1 MKPLL
6 TIILVSTIHLSI
18 AQTTQQD
25 TTLSDSLGSVTETVF
40 GKVIHDPFR
49 GLEDKDDPAV
59 QAWMQAK
66 NEEAVESLQNI
77 PGYEALKQEMKMYSN
92 AANVRSSVP
101 IENNGRI
108 YSLQTLMESQ
118 VNQIAMLNSPFSE
131 AEVIFSTATLNEQDS
146 TFYTIYSF
154 EPSPDNRYLAIQLY
168 PDGNDEMEIRI
179 LDVEKKQLLDEVIN
193 ASVSYFPS
201 WLPSSRAFFYTQLS
215 LPEDSTELYD
225 KVRVRQHVLGESQ
238 SEDKIMLEPSDSSS
252 IAYQAGDF
260 PVFHV
265 LTGGK
270 HVLCSVSR
278 GISQYASY
286 HVIPLSAL
294 MQPKKESAWTTLFD
308 LSDQVS
314 DAVSDG
320 QAVYSLHHRENP
332 NGIIRETS
340 LEKPDV
346 SETVFSPSE
355 GYIKAFKL
363 AQEALYVEHIIAG
376 LSHLIRIKDNQEQ
389 DLPLPFLGDIDLNA
403 EGFLS
408 SVAETGLFFGL
419 SNWTHGYGIYYYDAK
434 KDTVSRTSVR
444 PAGAYDLPDHLM
456 VSEVQVTSHDGEKVP
471 LSIIHD
477 KEVTLNG
484 DNPTILEAYGAY
496 GESLEPYFSAEML
509 SWYKRGG
516 VIACAHVRGGSE
528 KGMAWHDAG
537 KKAHK
542 PNTWKDLIACAEY
555 LIEKGYTRSEK
566 LGARGGS
573 AGGIAVGR
581 AITERP
587 ELFGAAVLE
596 YPLVNPTRL
605 DQTQS
610 AIVQQDE
617 FGSPSDSVEFQ
628 YLYEMDTYLHV
639 WKGEQYPAVLLTAGE
654 EDYRIPA
661 WEPAKLAARMAR
673 DRGNE
678 RVTLFRLYQGGH
690 GTGDAEESLAYD
702 TDPIAF
708 FLWQL
713 GHAEYQ
719 DRP

>member
-1 MKPLL
+1 MKLLL
-6 TIILVSTIHLSI
+6 TLTLLSTIHLSI

-25 TTLSDSLGSVTETVF
+25 TTLPDSLGGVTEAVF
-40 GKVIHDPFR
+40 GKVIQDPFR
-49 GLEDKDDPAV
+49 GLEDEDSPAV

-66 NEEAVESLQNI
+66 NEEAVQALQHI
-77 PGYEALKQEMKMYSN
+77 PEYETLKQEMKMYSN
-92 AANVRSSVP
+92 AANLRSLVP

-118 VNQIAMLNSPFSE
+118 VNQIALLDNPLAE

-179 LDVEKKQLLDEVIN
+179 LDVEKKQLLDEVID

-201 WLPSSRAFFYTQLS
+201 WLPNSQAFFYTQLS
-215 LPEDSTELYD
+215 LPEDSTGLYD
-225 KVRVRQHVLGESQ
+225 KVRIKCHVLGQ
-238 SEDKIMLEPSDSSS
+238 LQAEDKVMLEPNDSSS

-260 PVFHV
+260 PVFQV
-265 LTGGK
+265 QAAGQY
-270 HVLCSVSR
+270 VLCSVSR

-294 MQPKKESAWTTLFD
+294 MPTEEIAWITLFD

-320 QAVYSLHHRENP
+320 HSIYSLHHRKNP
-332 NGIIRETS
+332 NGIIRKTS
-340 LEKPDV
+340 LGKPGV
-346 SETVFSPSE
+346 SETVFSPAE
-355 GYIKAFKL
+355 GYINTFKL
-363 AQEALYVEHIIAG
+363 TQEALYVEHIVAG

-389 DLPLPFLGDIDLNA
+389 DLTLPFLGDINLNE

-408 SVAETGLFFGL
+408 SANGTGLFFGL

-434 KDTVSRTSVR
+434 KDTVSKTSVR

-516 VIACAHVRGGSE
+516 VLAYAHVRGGSE

-537 KKAHK
+537 KKEHK

-555 LIEKGYTRSEK
+555 LVEKGYTCSEK

-639 WKGEQYPAVLLTAGE
+639 RKGEEYPAILLTAGK
-654 EDYRIPA
+654 EDYRIPS

-690 GTGDAEESLAYD
+690 GTGDAEESLSYD
-702 TDPIAF
+702 ADPIAF

-713 GHAEYQ
+713 GHAEHQ